1 VALPLLMLA
10 GFLLYEA
17 AQAERTRLETEGSAA
32 ARDIALLL
40 ERDLAGLFALLRG
53 LSTSTSLQSG
63 DLRSYDAR
71 LREVHG
77 LEGVSF
83 VLRGRDGQQLINTR
97 RPWGAPL
104 PRIEDPLE
112 KIGREVVASG
122 QPRASG
128 FVVGTVTGSPL
139 FVIEAPV
146 FDDTGVVRYLLSAR
160 VSLDRLM
167 RIIVAKK
174 LPKNAWVTVIDRDGV
189 IIARTIAP
197 DTIGTPVVASA
208 AEAIASGPVS
218 SRYLTSPE
226 GVRNFASFH
235 RVQPSGW
242 TAAVGVPE
250 DTLLGPLLQFLR
262 RIAALAVA
270 AMLLAIAAAV
280 VVARWIAR
288 PVGQLAAAAAA
299 LGDGRALPAVSS
311 TVAEVAKAGAALA
324 RAERE
329 LERRAAERDDL
340 LRTLGRSPA
349 LVRELDGRILFWGA
363 GAEQLYGWSSREAVG
378 HLSHDL
384 LATELP
390 APLPE
395 IEATLRE
402 KGSWE
407 GVLRHRSKDGR
418 MISVASHWAVRR
430 DRVTGELLSVVETN
444 TDITQKLKDQER
456 LSMLAREVDHRA
468 KNMLAVI
475 QSLMRLSRADTVREY
490 MRLVQGRIAALA
502 RAHTLLSESRWQGVS
517 LQRLVAEE
525 LAPYRRRG
533 DHRVRISGPE
543 IAVAPAAAQPVAMV
557 LHELAT
563 NAVKYGALS
572 VADGHVEVSW
582 SSGRDGAVVLS
593 WTELEGPPVAAVP
606 GAGFGTV
613 MIERTVRDQLGGSVA
628 FDWRS
633 SGVACRIT
641 VPLDTIAGRRDT
653 AA

>member
-1 VALPLLMLA
+1 MALPLLMLA
-10 GFLLYEA
+10 GFLLYGA
-17 AQAERTRLETEGSAA
+17 AQAERTRLENEGSAA

-63 DLRSYDAR
+63 DLRSFDSR
-71 LREVHG
+71 VREVHG

-83 VLRGRDGQQLINTR
+83 VLRGRDGRQLINTR

-104 PRIEDPLE
+104 PWIEEPLE
-112 KIGREVVASG
+112 KIGREVVATG

-128 FVVGTVTGSPL
+128 FVLNTVTGSPV
-139 FVIEAPV
+139 FAIEAPV
-146 FDDTGVVRYLLSAR
+146 FDDTGVVRYLLTAR
-160 VSLDRLM
+160 VSLDRLAG
-167 RIIVAKK
+167 IITAKD
-174 LPKNAWVTVIDRDGV
+174 LPKNAWVTVIDRDGI

-197 DTIGTPVVASA
+197 ESIGTRIVETA
-208 AEAIASGPVS
+208 AEAIAWGPVS

-250 DTLLGPLLQFLR
+250 DTLLGPLHQFLR
-262 RIAALAVA
+262 WIAALAVA
-270 AMLLAIAAAV
+270 AVLLAIAAAV
-280 VVARWIAR
+280 IVARWIAH

-299 LGDGRALPAVSS
+299 LGDGRALPVVSS
-311 TVAEVAKAGAALA
+311 TVEEVANAGAALV

-329 LERRAAERDDL
+329 LEQRAAERDDL

-349 LVRELDGRILFWGA
+349 LVREVDGRILFWGA

-390 APLPE
+390 APRPE

-402 KGSWE
+402 NGSWE
-407 GVLRHRSKDGR
+407 GVLRHRAKDGR
-418 MISVASHWAVRR
+418 IISVASHWAVRR
-430 DRVTGELLSVVETN
+430 DRVTGELLTVVETN

-456 LSMLAREVDHRA
+456 LSLLAREVDHRA

-475 QSLMRLSRADTVREY
+475 QSLMRLSRADTVRDY
-490 MRLVQGRIAALA
+490 MQLVQGRVAALA

-517 LQRLVAEE
+517 LRRLVGEE
-525 LAPYRRRG
+525 LAPYRRRD

-572 VADGHVEVSW
+572 VANGHVEVVW
-582 SSGRDGAVVLS
+582 AAGRDSAVVLS
-593 WTELEGPPVAAVP
+593 WTELEGPPVAAAP
-606 GAGFGTV
+606 EPGFGTM
-613 MIERTVRDQLGGSVA
+613 MIERTVRDQLGGSVEL
-628 FDWRS
+628 DWRS
-633 SGVACRIT
+633 SGVACLIT
-641 VPLDTIAGRRDT
+641 VPLGTIAGRWDT
-653 AA
+653 A